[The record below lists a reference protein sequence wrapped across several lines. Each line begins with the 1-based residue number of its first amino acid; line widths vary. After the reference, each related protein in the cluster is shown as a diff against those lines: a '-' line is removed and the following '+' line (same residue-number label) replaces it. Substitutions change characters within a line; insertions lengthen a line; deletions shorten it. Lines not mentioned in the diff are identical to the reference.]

1 MRSAEYCVL
10 VTLAFA
16 AGWIGSSWHSQSQH
30 GRQLAAQDGE
40 VSTNRRDRDFV
51 ELINRMGR
59 AKELPFSI
67 FGAGMPHGQR
77 WRPALNNQR
86 FREAIG
92 TNAVFDKR
100 RERMY
105 WLTQRCLSRIAFIR
119 FLGQA
124 MATHSGQAKAAAH
137 RQAVPV
143 RCLEWD
149 TPSFLAGYPAC
160 EEAWVFSYSAGH
172 HGKSRRLERTLFG
185 DVTEMASQFPSLIRS
200 FHIIFCNQ
208 VFEHVRQP
216 HRAAANL
223 AAMLAPGGVGPSML
237 EHLTALNTESAF
249 TLDRMDHF
257 TLHASHRCSSSQC
270 PSWSLHTP
278 RFAQVL
284 IFTVPFLEPL
294 HAVPLD
300 FHRFT
305 LGGAIALF
313 EDVGLRAERGSSAVG
328 GNSHLTAAF
337 LLGMGAGEV
346 EQEELLANLV
356 IPSSLKDQGRVADSD
371 ELEPLSRKLY
381 MGSYV
386 VFRAPLYAA
395 RLYMWERTVWTPPVY
410 GGNGTIHHVHAP

>member
-160 EEAWVFSYSAGH
+160 EEAWVFSYSADH
-172 HGKSRRLERTLFG
+172 HGKSRRLKRTLFG

-223 AAMLAPGGVGPSML
+223 AAMLAPGG
-237 EHLTALNTESAF
+237 
-249 TLDRMDHF
+249 
-257 TLHASHRCSSSQC
+257 
-270 PSWSLHTP
+270 
-278 RFAQVL
+278 VL

-395 RLYMWERTVWTPPVY
+395 RLYMWERTIWTPPIG
-410 GGNGTIHHVHAP
+410 GGNGTMHHVHAP